1 MSAPTPQPDS
11 PAESRSQ
18 SNRQRQN
25 GRFKTPVA
33 DHPQWRDYL
42 AKRRILE
49 PVIAAG
55 GWVERESYTGQNV
68 LVWREK
74 RRDGSLGATRR
85 RLLAPVSS
93 NGKGPKVKWQTIDEK
108 SDEPFY

>member
-1 MSAPTPQPDS
+1 MSAPTPQPDYPS
-11 PAESRSQ
+11 ESRSQ
-18 SNRQRQN
+18 PDRQRRN

-42 AKRRILE
+42 GKRRILE

-55 GWVERESYTGQNV
+55 TWVERETYTGQDI

-74 RRDGSLGATRR
+74 RRDGSLGATPSAGANLRQR
-85 RLLAPVSS
+85 QGAQGQMANPR
-93 NGKGPKVKWQTIDEK
+93 
-108 SDEPFY
+108 